1 MTAIDTASIS
11 AHLARLEAENHRLR
25 RELDAR
31 DAVIGDLVRTVA
43 ALESERASTVGPTTR
58 ES

>member
-11 AHLARLEAENHRLR
+11 AHLARLEAENQRLR

-43 ALESERASTVGPTTR
+43 TLESERASTECPTGQDT
-58 ES
+58 